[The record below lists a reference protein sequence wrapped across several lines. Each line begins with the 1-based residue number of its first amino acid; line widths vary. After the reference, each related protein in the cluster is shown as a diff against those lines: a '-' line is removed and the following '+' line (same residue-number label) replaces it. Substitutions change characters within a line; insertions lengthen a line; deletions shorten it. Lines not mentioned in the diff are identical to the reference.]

1 MRPFFL
7 VGLAVL
13 SLVLCL
19 AVPVDGLCAPP
30 ACSSGA
36 CSVLPANGWKMNHN
50 RLLSRWRA
58 RSRCAGRC

>member
-19 AVPVDGLCAPP
+19 AVPVDGLCATS
-30 ACSSGA
+30 ACSDGSCVA
-36 CSVLPANGWKMNHN
+36 APLKAAKTTPS
-50 RLLSRWRA
+50 RLLSRWRL

>member
-1 MRPFFL
+1 MRPLFL
-7 VGLAVL
+7 IALAVL
-13 SLVLCL
+13 SLMLCL

-30 ACSSGA
+30 VCSDGA
-36 CSVLPANGWKMNHN
+36 CSVAPLKAAKAIPS